1 MGGSKA
7 GISDLVGAGNMD
19 REGTSGMVVV
29 ERDACSSQISMLSFF
44 SIFIV
49 LFIFQLLFVFFP
61 SFPISISGCFL

>member
-7 GISDLVGAGNMD
+7 GISDLMGAGNMD
-19 REGTSGMVVV
+19 REGTSGMVV
-29 ERDACSSQISMLSFF
+29 ERDACSSQISMLTFF

-61 SFPISISGCFL
+61 SFPISIFDYFL